1 MVAVV
6 GKGLVP
12 WGLIRV
18 SVCLKGVL
26 GVFVFEVSLG
36 SGISKGRVTCIICL
50 NGSPVLKLVDV

>member
-6 GKGLVP
+6 GKGLVS

-36 SGISKGRVTCIICL
+36 SGISKGRVICKLCL

>member
-1 MVAVV
+1 VCNSGGLRMVVVV
-6 GKGLVP
+6 GKGLVS

-36 SGISKGRVTCIICL
+36 SEFPKG
-50 NGSPVLKLVDV
+50 G